1 MTAATTIQNKISYLK
16 KILKIL
22 KGFKKYP
29 LTRIE
34 KDVLVK
40 GAVERYLYLICQA
53 AIDLAEAVITH
64 KHLRK
69 PTTYKETFEI
79 LSEENIITPKLR
91 EKLISMVGFRNIV
104 AHDYVKVN
112 YKIAHEI
119 IHEKL
124 KDIED
129 FIKKIG
135 SRLNIK

>member
-1 MTAATTIQNKISYLK
+1 MK
-16 KILKIL
+16 KILKII
-22 KGFKKYP
+22 KGFKKYS
-29 LTRIE
+29 LTIIE
-34 KDVLVK
+34 EDLLVK
-40 GAVERYLYLICQA
+40 GAVERYLYLLCQA
-53 AIDLAEAVITH
+53 SIDLAEAVITY

-104 AHDYVKVN
+104 AHDYVKID
-112 YKIAHEI
+112 YKIAYEI

-129 FIKKIG
+129 FIKKIAIK
-135 SRLNIK
+135 LNV

>member
-16 KILKIL
+16 KILKII
-22 KGFKKYP
+22 KGFKKYS
-29 LTRIE
+29 LTIIE
-34 KDVLVK
+34 EDLLVK
-40 GAVERYLYLICQA
+40 GAVERYLYLLCQA
-53 AIDLAEAVITH
+53 SIDLAEAVITY

-104 AHDYVKVN
+104 AHDYVKID
-112 YKIAHEI
+112 YKIAYEI

-129 FIKKIG
+129 FIKKIAIK
-135 SRLNIK
+135 LNV